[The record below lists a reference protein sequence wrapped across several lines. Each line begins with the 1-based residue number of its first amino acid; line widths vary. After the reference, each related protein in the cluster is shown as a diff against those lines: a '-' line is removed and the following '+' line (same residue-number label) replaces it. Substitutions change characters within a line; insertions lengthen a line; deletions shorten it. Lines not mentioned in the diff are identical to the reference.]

1 MVSGV
6 VDDRSMN
13 GIRLGRL
20 VRAVRVRKR
29 MTQRAVSRL
38 AGVSPT
44 TISRLERG
52 WISSLTLR
60 TVERI
65 ATALEI
71 QVDITGRWRGADG
84 DRLVN
89 AGHAALHEAIAQR
102 FAVLR
107 EWVTFP
113 EVSFSVYGERG
124 VIDLLAYHAAS
135 GCLLVIELK
144 TALVDPS
151 ALMGPSI
158 GYRRLAARHARDHGW
173 TVRSVSVW
181 VLMHDTPTN
190 HRHVAQHVSVLRAAF
205 PMDGRGVRRWLRRP
219 DGPIRALSFMAIA
232 GATGA
237 APARVRPPRRPDVDR
252 LIKLPPGER

>member
-6 VDDRSMN
+6 VDDRSRN

-38 AGVSPT
+38 AGMSPT
-44 TISRLERG
+44 TISRPERG

-65 ATALEI
+65 ATVLEI

-89 AGHAALHEAIAQR
+89 AGHAALHEAIAQK

-124 VIDLLAYHAAS
+124 VIDLLACHASERLSAGHRAEDGS
-135 GCLLVIELK
+135 RRSLGPDG
-144 TALVDPS
+144 TVDR
-151 ALMGPSI
+151 
-158 GYRRLAARHARDHGW
+158 YRRLAAGIARDHGW

-237 APARVRPPRRPDVDR
+237 APARVRPPRRPAAT
-252 LIKLPPGER
+252 PGC

>member
-1 MVSGV
+1 
-6 VDDRSMN
+6 MN
-13 GIRLGRL
+13 SIRLGRL

-29 MTQRAVSRL
+29 LTQAAVSRL
-38 AGVSPT
+38 SGVSRT

-65 ATALEI
+65 AGALEI
-71 QVDITGRWRGADG
+71 QIDIIGRWRGADG
-84 DRLVN
+84 DRLIN
-89 AGHAALHEAIAQR
+89 AGHAALHEAVARR
-102 FAVLR
+102 FAALR
-107 EWVTFP
+107 EWLTLP

-151 ALMGPSI
+151 ALMGTVDR
-158 GYRRLAARHARDHGW
+158 YRRLAAGIARDHGW

-181 VLMHDTPTN
+181 VIMRDTPTN

-205 PMDGRGVRRWLRRP
+205 PMDGRGVRRWLRSP
-219 DGPIRALSFMAIA
+219 DGAIRALSFLAIA
-232 GATGA
+232 DTKGAGA
-237 APARVRPPRRPDVDR
+237 ARVRQPRQAANADQTAAT
-252 LIKLPPGER
+252 